1 MCARA
6 DVLIAAIGR
15 PQMVKGD
22 WVKPG
27 AIVIDVGI
35 NRLESGLVGDVDFDA
50 AARARERDHAGAGR
64 RRADDDRL
72 PAAQHGARRAGAAAG

>member
-15 PQMVKGD
+15 PRMVSGD

-27 AIVIDVGI
+27 AIVIDVGV

-50 AARARERDHAGAGR
+50 AASARARSR
-64 RRADDDRL
+64 RC
-72 PAAQHGARRAGAAAG
+72 RAGSGR